1 MSMKIL
7 AAALLAA
14 AGAAGAQPP
23 APPEETGIAFANR
36 DGISE
41 WKVVGE
47 DRIYLRSATGQWYLA
62 RTTAP
67 CRRMK
72 SAMALGFDTAGTDRL
87 DRFGAII
94 AEGRRC
100 PIASLVRAPEAPP
113 GWKAKRG
120 RRS

>member
-1 MSMKIL
+1 MLIAPLLLVSAGT
-7 AAALLAA
+7 AAP
-14 AGAAGAQPP
+14 AQSP
-23 APPEETGIAFANR
+23 ETGIAFANR

-41 WKVVGE
+41 WKVVAD
-47 DRIYLRSATGQWYLA
+47 DRIYIRSGSGDWYLA

-72 SAMALGFDTAGTDRL
+72 NALLLGFDTGSSDRL

-100 PIASLVRAPEAPP
+100 PLASLVRAPEPP
-113 GWKAKRG
+113 AGWREKRG
-120 RRS
+120 RRP